1 MSSISNV
8 LTNIDLFSRIANEKK
23 KILYSEDICKN
34 VKKNKKNNIEELS
47 LLFKIVG
54 MEEEEKHWLFDG
66 DIFECYFGMTLMG
79 CPLIGEDYI
88 KLNKI
93 MIENDTGNGYRV
105 ARPADFWGE
114 DF

>member
-8 LTNIDLFSRIANEKK
+8 LTNTDLFSRICNEKK
-23 KILYSEDICKN
+23 KILYTEDICKN

-47 LLFKIVG
+47 LLFKIV
-54 MEEEEKHWLFDG
+54 EEVEFCG
-66 DIFECYFGMTLMG
+66 DYFEFYFGMTLMG
-79 CPLIGEDYI
+79 VPLIGEEEI